1 MRTQKT
7 AALLLATLG
16 LTLFTATAQAEKT
29 VHPAT
34 AQCKQA
40 SQEEIAALFE
50 RWNSALQTGN
60 PDKVV
65 ERYAEQSILLPT
77 VSGKARLTAA
87 EKKDYFEHFLAKQ
100 PVGKIDHRQI
110 QVGCNTAV
118 DSGHYTF
125 TLKDG
130 EKTKSVPARYTYAYQ
145 WNGNDWHI
153 ISHHSSVV
161 PDGH

>member
-1 MRTQKT
+1 MRTPKP
-7 AALLLATLG
+7 AALLLASLG
-16 LTLFTATAQAEKT
+16 LALFTSAAYAEKNA
-29 VHPAT
+29 HPAT

-40 SQEEIAALFE
+40 SQEEIAHLFE
-50 RWNSALQTGN
+50 RWNAALQTGN

-110 QVGCNTAV
+110 QVGCNVAV

-130 EKTKSVPARYTYAYQ
+130 EKTKAVAARYSYAYQ

-161 PDGH
+161 PE